1 MPDLDEDLDVF
12 DENENILENV
22 PAAEMKKEAERLEA
36 EEERVKK
43 NNKAFAQ
50 GKAATSEGLNQF
62 SAMAQTEFK
71 ENHEGLEDVTD
82 SEGEFRMMGL
92 EMDPESVQN
101 DPEARAIAEEF
112 YKKFDE
118 ERASIP
124 KNWNSCTDYDKGRIF
139 IFVRIP
145 PFFCCPKGT
154 IDVGQI

>member
-1 MPDLDEDLDVF
+1 MPDIDEDLDEL
-12 DENENILENV
+12 DKKEGILENV

-43 NNKAFAQ
+43 NNKAFAK

-62 SAMAQTEFK
+62 SAMAQTEF
-71 ENHEGLEDVTD
+71 EEDHEGLDVT
-82 SEGEFRMMGL
+82 EGEFRMMGL